1 MRVLTTVGVIV
12 TALLAAAA
20 GTTSAVGAG
29 AGASLAAIS
38 TGPSTGAYYRV
49 DPSRILDTRQGFG
62 GARLGPGAVLGL
74 QVGGQGGVPTAGVAA
89 VVLNVTVT
97 NPTAGSYLTTY
108 PSDVARPNT
117 SSINFP
123 TGFTGAN
130 LVTVPLHAGG
140 VVNIY
145 NAFGSVDVIAD
156 VVGFYAAN
164 ETLVPTLG
172 ASGGFIA
179 TTPTRLYDSRTDLS
193 AGSAP
198 FVNGEFVTIPVRLGP
213 DANGVDV
220 TDKIRAMVVNVT
232 VASPSAAGYVRTWDG
247 AAAEPATSTV
257 NFAAGNN
264 VANTTIVPTAACT
277 VCGGSPD
284 PSFQLKVYTGG
295 SAQVIVDI
303 VGVTLDA
310 TYTAD
315 WRFKP
320 LAAPQRIVDTRL
332 SLGISRLGEAQ
343 PQTFVVPSPVA
354 GPNTMAIVANLTAV
368 SPTAPTYLQLWAA
381 GDPVPDVS
389 NLNLGTGQVVANA
402 AYVPVGAN
410 NNITIQNQY
419 GQTDVIVDV
428 AGTMEYVAPAA
439 APKTPALASGA
450 QTSPPPLAVSPA
462 PAPATSGR

>member
-1 MRVLTTVGVIV
+1 MRVLTTVGVVV

-29 AGASLAAIS
+29 APPSIVAAITS
-38 TGPSTGAYYRV
+38 GASTGAYYRAA
-49 DPSRILDTRQGFG
+49 PSRILDTRQGLG
-62 GARLGPGAVLGL
+62 GTRLGPGGVLPL
-74 QVGGQGGVPTAGVAA
+74 QVGGQGGVPTSGVAA

-97 NPTAGSYLTTY
+97 NPTAASFLTAY
-108 PSDVARPNT
+108 PSDLPRPNA

-123 TGFTGAN
+123 AGFTGAN

-140 VVNIY
+140 VVDVY
-145 NAFGSVDVIAD
+145 NAFGSVDVIGD
-156 VVGFYAAN
+156 VVGFYAAD
-164 ETLVPTLG
+164 ESLVSTYG

-179 TTPTRLYDSRTDLS
+179 TTPTRLYDSRNDTT
-193 AGSAP
+193 AGNAP
-198 FVNGEFVTIPVRLGP
+198 FVDGEFVTIPVRLGP

-232 VASPSAAGYVRTWDG
+232 VASPSAAGFVRTWDG
-247 AAAEPATSTV
+247 AATEPDTSTV
-257 NFAAGNN
+257 NFAAGTT

-277 VCGGSPD
+277 VCGGAPD

-295 SAQVIVDI
+295 VTHVIVDI
-303 VGVTLDA
+303 VGVTLDP

-320 LAAPQRIVDTRL
+320 VATPQRIVDTRQ

-354 GPNTMAIVANLTAV
+354 GPNTMAIVSNLTAV
-368 SPTAPTYLQLWAA
+368 NPSAATYLQLWAA

-389 NLNLGTGQVVANA
+389 NLNMGAGQVVANA
-402 AYVPVGAN
+402 AYVPVGVN
-410 NNITIQNQY
+410 NDITIQNRF

-428 AGTMEYVAPAA
+428 AGTMEYVAPVI
-439 APKTPALASGA
+439 APKTPAVKSGA
-450 QTSPPPLAVSPA
+450 QAAPTPLAVSPA
-462 PAPATSGR
+462 PATSGR